1 MDPEHI
7 DKVKK
12 WVTLDNKVQKS
23 KEVIKTVQ
31 DDKKALE
38 DEILDYVANNNCEK
52 LVINISDGTI
62 KFAKKTTQQ
71 SISIKYLKD
80 ILRKFSEE
88 KQSIPHEELVK
99 YITDNLEKHTSL
111 TMKRDI
117 KS

>member
-7 DKVKK
+7 DKIKQ

-23 KEVIKTVQ
+23 KEAIKSVQ

-38 DEILDYVANNNCEK
+38 EEILDYVASNNCDK

-71 SISIKYLKD
+71 SISMKYLKD

-88 KQSIPHEELVK
+88 KQSIPHDILLK
-99 YITDNLEKHTSL
+99 YITDNLEKHISL